1 MKKTLFFSFFVA
13 LTYLSFGQSPNKMS
27 YQAVIRNS
35 TNNLVVNQSIG
46 MQVSIIQGS
55 STGTVVFSERH
66 TPTTNA
72 NGLVSIEIGD
82 GISVFGVFSGIDWGN
97 GPFFIKT
104 ETDPNGGVSYSI
116 AGVSQL
122 LSVPFSLYSSMSDSS
137 KFDKVNDAD
146 SDPNNEIQIL
156 SYSNDTL
163 FLSNAGFVILPTPGS
178 GPQGIQC
185 PKGDTGAMG
194 PQGIQGPIGLT
205 GAAGPQGIQGPKGD
219 TGAIGPQGPQGIQG
233 PIGLTGATGLQGIQ
247 GPKGDTGAIGPQGIQ
262 GIQGPIGLTGATGPQ
277 GIQGIQGPKGD
288 TGVMG
293 PQGLQGIQGIQGP
306 VGLTGA
312 AGQQGPQGVQG
323 PKGDSGIGVPQVLS
337 FSNDTLYL
345 TNGGKVFL
353 GDYSIDSVIDND
365 NDSTNELQ
373 NIYYRN
379 DSLFLTKGGGQLF
392 LPNNSNSQSKT
403 KENLFYQ
410 KFNSSI
416 PDQPGSVTSVTD
428 TITTIFLDSN
438 LIYEFH
444 VHFEITEGGAASSS
458 FFNQSTFVMKDSLG
472 NIIDLNPMSNNSYGT
487 QFRVTTY
494 YDYGLKE
501 RYVVFFFQPSYN
513 GFYLFEHITSHRSV
527 DYTWNRI
534 ALGVKTIK

>member
-66 TPTTNA
+66 TPATNA

-116 AGVSQL
+116 TGVSQL

-178 GPQGIQC
+178 GPQGIQG

-194 PQGIQGPIGLT
+194 PQGLQGIQGVQGPIGLTGAAGPQGIQGPKGDTGAMGPQGLQGIQGVQGPIGLT

-219 TGAIGPQGPQGIQG
+219 TGAIGPQGIQGVQG

-262 GIQGPIGLTGATGPQ
+262 GVQGPIGLTGATGPQ
-277 GIQGIQGPKGD
+277 GIQGPKGDTGVIGPQGLQGIQGPKGD

-293 PQGLQGIQGIQGP
+293 PQGPAGI
-306 VGLTGA
+306 LTPGNN
-312 AGQQGPQGVQG
+312 GQTLAHDGTDWQASSTITNRNNQV
-323 PKGDSGIGVPQVLS
+323 GIGTS
-337 FSNDTLYL
+337 S
-345 TNGGKVFL
+345 
-353 GDYSIDSVIDND
+353 
-365 NDSTNELQ
+365 
-373 NIYYRN
+373 
-379 DSLFLTKGGGQLF
+379 
-392 LPNNSNSQSKT
+392 PNNSAVLDIQSNSKGVLLPRLLEAQRNAISSPATGLLVFQSDGVSG
-403 KENLFYQ
+403 FYFYNGTAWQ
-410 KFNSSI
+410 LVGGSGTASSG
-416 PDQPGSVTSVTD
+416 GSDGNT
-428 TITTIFLDSN
+428 
-438 LIYEFH
+438 LIY
-444 VHFEITEGGAASSS
+444 
-458 FFNQSTFVMKDSLG
+458 
-472 NIIDLNPMSNNSYGT
+472 
-487 QFRVTTY
+487 TT
-494 YDYGLKE
+494 
-501 RYVVFFFQPSYN
+501 S
-513 GFYLFEHITSHRSV
+513 GF
-527 DYTWNRI
+527 
-534 ALGVKTIK
+534 

>member
-35 TNNLVVNQSIG
+35 TNNLVVNQPIG

-66 TPTTNA
+66 TPATNA

-82 GISVFGVFSGIDWGN
+82 GIPVFGVFSGIDWGN

-116 AGVSQL
+116 TGVSQL

-178 GPQGIQC
+178 GPQGIQG

-194 PQGIQGPIGLT
+194 PQGL
-205 GAAGPQGIQGPKGD
+205 
-219 TGAIGPQGPQGIQG
+219 QG
-233 PIGLTGATGLQGIQ
+233 PIGLTGATG
-247 GPKGDTGAIGPQGIQ
+247 PQ
-262 GIQGPIGLTGATGPQ
+262 GPQ

-288 TGVMG
+288 TGAMG
-293 PQGLQGIQGIQGP
+293 PQGIQGVQGP

-312 AGQQGPQGVQG
+312 TGPQGPQGLQGVQG
-323 PKGDSGIGVPQVLS
+323 PKGDTGATGPQGPQGLQGPKGDTGVMGPQGPAGILTPGTNGQTLAHNGTDWQASSTITNRNNQVGIGTS
-337 FSNDTLYL
+337 S
-345 TNGGKVFL
+345 
-353 GDYSIDSVIDND
+353 
-365 NDSTNELQ
+365 
-373 NIYYRN
+373 
-379 DSLFLTKGGGQLF
+379 
-392 LPNNSNSQSKT
+392 PNNSAVLDIQSNSKGVLLPRLLEAQRNAISSPAIGLLVFQSDGVSG
-403 KENLFYQ
+403 FYFYNGTAWQ
-410 KFNSSI
+410 LVGGSGSSSSG
-416 PDQPGSVTSVTD
+416 GSDGNT
-428 TITTIFLDSN
+428 
-438 LIYEFH
+438 LIY
-444 VHFEITEGGAASSS
+444 
-458 FFNQSTFVMKDSLG
+458 
-472 NIIDLNPMSNNSYGT
+472 
-487 QFRVTTY
+487 TT
-494 YDYGLKE
+494 
-501 RYVVFFFQPSYN
+501 S
-513 GFYLFEHITSHRSV
+513 GF
-527 DYTWNRI
+527 
-534 ALGVKTIK
+534 

>member
-35 TNNLVVNQSIG
+35 TNNLVVNQPIG

-66 TPTTNA
+66 TPATNA

-82 GISVFGVFSGIDWGN
+82 GIPVFGVFSGIDWGN

-116 AGVSQL
+116 TGVSQL

-178 GPQGIQC
+178 GPQGIQG

-194 PQGIQGPIGLT
+194 PQG
-205 GAAGPQGIQGPKGD
+205 PQGL
-219 TGAIGPQGPQGIQG
+219 QG
-233 PIGLTGATGLQGIQ
+233 PIGLTGATG
-247 GPKGDTGAIGPQGIQ
+247 PQ
-262 GIQGPIGLTGATGPQ
+262 GPQ

-288 TGVMG
+288 TGAMG
-293 PQGLQGIQGIQGP
+293 PQGIQGVQGP

-312 AGQQGPQGVQG
+312 TGPQGPQGLQGVQG
-323 PKGDSGIGVPQVLS
+323 PKGDTGATGPQGPQGLQGPKGDTGVMGPQGPAGILTPGTNGQTLAHNGTDWQASSTITNRNNQVGIGTS
-337 FSNDTLYL
+337 S
-345 TNGGKVFL
+345 
-353 GDYSIDSVIDND
+353 
-365 NDSTNELQ
+365 
-373 NIYYRN
+373 
-379 DSLFLTKGGGQLF
+379 
-392 LPNNSNSQSKT
+392 PNNSAVLDIQSNSKGVLLPRLLEAQRNAISSPATGLLVFQSDGVSG
-403 KENLFYQ
+403 FYFYNGTAWQ
-410 KFNSSI
+410 LVGGSGSSSSG
-416 PDQPGSVTSVTD
+416 GSDGNT
-428 TITTIFLDSN
+428 
-438 LIYEFH
+438 LIY
-444 VHFEITEGGAASSS
+444 
-458 FFNQSTFVMKDSLG
+458 
-472 NIIDLNPMSNNSYGT
+472 
-487 QFRVTTY
+487 TT
-494 YDYGLKE
+494 
-501 RYVVFFFQPSYN
+501 S
-513 GFYLFEHITSHRSV
+513 GF
-527 DYTWNRI
+527 
-534 ALGVKTIK
+534 

>member
-66 TPTTNA
+66 TPATNA

-116 AGVSQL
+116 TGVSQL

-178 GPQGIQC
+178 GPQGIQG

-194 PQGIQGPIGLT
+194 PQGLQGIQGVQGPIGLT

-219 TGAIGPQGPQGIQG
+219 TGAIGPQGIQGVQG

-262 GIQGPIGLTGATGPQ
+262 GVQGPIGLTGATGPQ
-277 GIQGIQGPKGD
+277 GIQGPKGDTGVIGPQGLQGIQGPKGD

-293 PQGLQGIQGIQGP
+293 PQGPAGI
-306 VGLTGA
+306 LTPGNN
-312 AGQQGPQGVQG
+312 GQTLAHDGTDWQASSTITNRNNQV
-323 PKGDSGIGVPQVLS
+323 GIGTS
-337 FSNDTLYL
+337 S
-345 TNGGKVFL
+345 
-353 GDYSIDSVIDND
+353 
-365 NDSTNELQ
+365 
-373 NIYYRN
+373 
-379 DSLFLTKGGGQLF
+379 
-392 LPNNSNSQSKT
+392 PNNSAVLDIQSNSKGVLLPRLLEAQRNAISSPATGLLVFQSDGVSG
-403 KENLFYQ
+403 FYFYNGTAWQ
-410 KFNSSI
+410 LVGGSGTASSG
-416 PDQPGSVTSVTD
+416 GSDGNT
-428 TITTIFLDSN
+428 
-438 LIYEFH
+438 LIY
-444 VHFEITEGGAASSS
+444 
-458 FFNQSTFVMKDSLG
+458 
-472 NIIDLNPMSNNSYGT
+472 
-487 QFRVTTY
+487 TT
-494 YDYGLKE
+494 
-501 RYVVFFFQPSYN
+501 S
-513 GFYLFEHITSHRSV
+513 GF
-527 DYTWNRI
+527 
-534 ALGVKTIK
+534 